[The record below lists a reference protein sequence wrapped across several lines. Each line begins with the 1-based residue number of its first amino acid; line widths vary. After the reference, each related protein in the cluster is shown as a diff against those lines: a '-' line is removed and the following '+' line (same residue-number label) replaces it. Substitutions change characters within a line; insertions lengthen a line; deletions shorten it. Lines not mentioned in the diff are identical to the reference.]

1 MKIFDGARTECQW
14 EACVEIG
21 VLQLEGGGH
30 SEISNSEGGAK
41 FVLDITS

>member
-1 MKIFDGARTECQW
+1 VIDGARTDW

-30 SEISNSEGGAK
+30 SEIATPKVGQN
-41 FVLDITS
+41 FVLDIKSL